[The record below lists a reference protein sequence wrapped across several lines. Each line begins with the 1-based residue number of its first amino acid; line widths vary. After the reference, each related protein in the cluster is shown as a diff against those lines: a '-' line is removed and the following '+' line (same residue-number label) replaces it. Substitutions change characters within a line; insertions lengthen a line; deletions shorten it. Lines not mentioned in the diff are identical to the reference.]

1 MPTPALR
8 LLTALELLQTNRH
21 VSGAALAAGLGVDRR
36 TVRRY
41 VARLEEMGIPVTS
54 DSGRGGGYALVSGF
68 KLPPMMFTDGETLA
82 LAVGLTAAR
91 TLGVEVASAASA
103 QAKLER
109 VMPVAIRDR
118 MRAATR
124 AISLGL
130 VSASVEADSAHV
142 AALSTA
148 AERRRRVTITY
159 QGRAATRTRRDVDP
173 YGLAYRARFWYL
185 VGRCHLRAGL
195 RSFRLDRVDTVLVT
209 DVTFV
214 RPEPFDVMAH
224 LTRSLATLPRAHAVQ
239 VLLKT
244 DLASA
249 QRRLFGAF
257 GVLECDAD
265 GVVLHSQVDD
275 LTWFARQLAAL
286 PFEFAIRQPAALGT
300 AVASVARGLLRYAA
314 QTGRP
319 SAREGS

>member
-8 LLTALELLQTNRH
+8 LLTALELLQANRH
-21 VSGAALAAGLGVDRR
+21 VSGAALADGLGVDRR

-68 KLPPMMFTDGETLA
+68 KLPPMMFTDGEALA
-82 LAVGLTAAR
+82 LALGLKAAR
-91 TLGVEVASAASA
+91 NLGLEVASAASA

-109 VMPVAIRDR
+109 VMPVAVRDQ
-118 MRAATR
+118 MRAATQV
-124 AISLGL
+124 ISLGL
-130 VSASVEADSAHV
+130 VPSPVETDSAVV

-159 QGRAATRTRRDVDP
+159 RARATARTRRDVDP
-173 YGLAYRARFWYL
+173 YGLAYRARCWYL
-185 VGRCHLRAGL
+185 VGRCHLRADL
-195 RSFRLDRVDTVLVT
+195 RSFRLDRVETVRVT
-209 DVTFV
+209 DVSFV
-214 RPEPFDVMAH
+214 RSDPFDVMAH
-224 LTRSLATLPRAHAVQ
+224 LTHSLATLPRAHAVQ

-257 GVLECDAD
+257 GVLECAAD
-265 GVVLHSQVDD
+265 GVVLHSQVED
-275 LTWFARQLAAL
+275 LKWFARQLAAL
-286 PFEFAIRQPAALGT
+286 PFEFAIRQPTALRT
-300 AVASVARGLLRYAA
+300 AVASVARGLLRCAA
-314 QTGRP
+314 LTGRP
-319 SAREGS
+319 SPL